1 MEDAQ
6 LANYL
11 PSYGDRIALFSFC
24 KRHTH
29 SSKRKQGLFEKL
41 REKLKLR
48 KENHSRE
55 EVPETSNKT
64 RNRTKRSTRNIE
76 IGWVHTDNEVTK
88 QVRAKQGRS
97 QLTFKNVFMFCL
109 AVCSSNKR
117 LSLFFFLLGLDTVTS
132 VISCCLPKPAHTQ
145 PSVCLDIRDRVLG
158 MFACKYVVS
167 RVCASVL
174 GRVHSLSTD
183 TLLSFRPDAPCVMD
197 SGPVVNS

>member
-1 MEDAQ
+1 
-6 LANYL
+6 
-11 PSYGDRIALFSFC
+11 
-24 KRHTH
+24 
-29 SSKRKQGLFEKL
+29 
-41 REKLKLR
+41 
-48 KENHSRE
+48 
-55 EVPETSNKT
+55 
-64 RNRTKRSTRNIE
+64 
-76 IGWVHTDNEVTK
+76 
-88 QVRAKQGRS
+88 
-97 QLTFKNVFMFCL
+97 MFCL

-183 TLLSFRPDAPCVMD
+183 TRLSCDGFWPSGEFLIKVNHVSVSTVAEASGLLFQKALYQMAQGCEEIKILFKTSP
-197 SGPVVNS
+197 GEEYWN